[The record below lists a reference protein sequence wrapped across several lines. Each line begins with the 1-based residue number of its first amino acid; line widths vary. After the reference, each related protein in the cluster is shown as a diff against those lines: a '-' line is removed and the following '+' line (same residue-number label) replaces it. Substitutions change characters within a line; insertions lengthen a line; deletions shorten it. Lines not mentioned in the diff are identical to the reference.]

1 MDQGLVQ
8 VYTGEGKGKTTAALG
23 LAVRALGQG
32 LRVLLVR
39 LLKPLDPPS
48 GEVKLLETLAG
59 IEILTAGV
67 GVIHGRPDP
76 QRVAESVQQVF
87 SEARARI
94 LAGGVDVAIFD
105 EVNGALHRGALELAE
120 VLALIDARPG
130 GVELV
135 LTGRNAPQQ
144 LLERADLV
152 TVMQAHTHP
161 FSRGVAARRGIE
173 Y

>member
-1 MDQGLVQ
+1 MIRLINGGSLVQ
-8 VYTGEGKGKTTAALG
+8 FRVTLKEPVRISGNIESVPYAEIFISTVGFVITSYSIHYTKLYETTAAIG

-39 LLKPLDPPS
+39 LLKPLEPPS
-48 GEVKLLETLAG
+48 GEVKLLEALAG

-105 EVNGALHRGALELAE
+105 EANSYNFV
-120 VLALIDARPG
+120 
-130 GVELV
+130 
-135 LTGRNAPQQ
+135 
-144 LLERADLV
+144 
-152 TVMQAHTHP
+152 
-161 FSRGVAARRGIE
+161 
-173 Y
+173 